1 MLSGDLYTIRE
12 LSELSGLSVATL
24 DYRLKELDYV
34 TDALLC
40 EKYRKAKPKPSKG
53 LAQNIS
59 RTWLKKRL
67 VR

>member
-1 MLSGDLYTIRE
+1 MISGDLYTIRE
-12 LSELSGLSVATL
+12 LSDLSGLSVATL

-34 TDALLC
+34 TDSLLC
-40 EKYRKAKPKPSKG
+40 EKYRKAKPTKG

>member
-1 MLSGDLYTIRE
+1 MISGDLYTIRE
-12 LSELSGLSVATL
+12 LSDLSGLSVATL
-24 DYRLKELDYV
+24 DYRLKDIDYV

-53 LAQNIS
+53 FAQNIS

-67 VR
+67 VQ